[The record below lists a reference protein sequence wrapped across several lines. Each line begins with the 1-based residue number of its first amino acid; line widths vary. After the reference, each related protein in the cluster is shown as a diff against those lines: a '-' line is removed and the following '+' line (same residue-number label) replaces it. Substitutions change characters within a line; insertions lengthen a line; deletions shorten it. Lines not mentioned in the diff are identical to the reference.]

1 MTSPTYLYPQM
12 PTGLPDLEPEL
23 LSHLNAHI
31 DALRAAI
38 QSQPEGF
45 LPFDQFMQL
54 CLYAPQWGYYT
65 AGSTKFGSDMPTGDF
80 TTAPELTPLF
90 GQAVAQQAAQVLD
103 QCVAAGHPPIILEF
117 GAGTG
122 ALAAPI
128 IHTLQADYPE
138 LQYWIL
144 ELSPTLRARQ
154 QERLTPFIQ
163 DGMTIHWLEQL
174 PESFA
179 GCILANEV
187 MDAMPVHWLTRTE
200 TGIAEYGVCFDPRS
214 TGPVPFALTQRPA
227 DEDLAQLARQRLPDI
242 EGYSSEI
249 NLHAEGWIRALGD
262 WLSCGA
268 ALIID
273 YGFPQHEFYHEQRH
287 EGTLMCHFRHHAH
300 DQPLIYP
307 GLQDITAHVDFT
319 ALADAA
325 LDAQLE
331 VYGYINQ
338 GAFLLNCGLAQQL
351 EALHQALGA
360 DANPNSDDE
369 QTRQWTQIVGACQ
382 KLLSESEMGE
392 LFKVLAIGKG
402 LQPPLLGFHH
412 GDRRDRLAPPEF

>member
-1 MTSPTYLYPQM
+1 
-12 PTGLPDLEPEL
+12 
-23 LSHLNAHI
+23 
-31 DALRAAI
+31 
-38 QSQPEGF
+38 
-45 LPFDQFMQL
+45 
-54 CLYAPQWGYYT
+54 
-65 AGSTKFGSDMPTGDF
+65 
-80 TTAPELTPLF
+80 
-90 GQAVAQQAAQVLD
+90 
-103 QCVAAGHPPIILEF
+103 
-117 GAGTG
+117 
-122 ALAAPI
+122 
-128 IHTLQADYPE
+128 
-138 LQYWIL
+138 
-144 ELSPTLRARQ
+144 
-154 QERLTPFIQ
+154 
-163 DGMTIHWLEQL
+163 MTIHWLEQL

-325 LDAQLE
+325 LEAQLE
-331 VYGYINQ
+331 VYGYSSQAN
-338 GAFLLNCGLAQQL
+338 FLLNCGLPQLLQAQQQQL
-351 EALHQALGA
+351 Q
-360 DANPNSDDE
+360 DNSPNDE
-369 QTRQWTQIVGACQ
+369 QYNRQWAQIVGASQ
-382 KLLSESEMGE
+382 TLLSESEMGE
-392 LFKVLAIGKG
+392 LFKVIALGKG
-402 LQPPLLGFHH
+402 LTPPLIGFLR
-412 GDRRDRLAPPEF
+412 GDRRDRL